1 MTILIVEDD
10 AGLQTQYKWGL
21 KEFNPIIAGDREE
34 GLSLFRESPA
44 ISVVLLDLG
53 LPPDADN
60 ATEGLALLSDI
71 MTLRPHTKVIVLT
84 GSEQREHAQQAVSLG
99 AWDYLQKGV
108 DHNELKFVLTRALTM
123 SELEGENRHLRQ
135 KAHGLG
141 DLIGQSESIQ
151 KATSILSRIAT
162 TPVSTMLLGESGTG
176 KELFAKTL
184 HEKSGRQGQF
194 VAINC
199 ASIPADLL
207 ESELFGH
214 EKGAFTGA
222 HKTKVG
228 KIERANNGTLFLD
241 EIGDMPIDLQAKMLR
256 FLQEREIERVGGTGA
271 TKVDV
276 RVVCATHRDLKQM
289 ADRQEFRADLYY
301 RLSEFTLNIPSLRDR
316 DEDILLL
323 AQWFMEQYNSE
334 LGTQCKGFSEDAV
347 KAIMHYEWPGNIRE
361 LQNKVKSSLLVAE
374 ANIITAPDLNL
385 PVDEN
390 MLSIPP
396 QWLEGGAHSDDS
408 PRTLAQVR
416 MHAES
421 RAIFAAYR
429 KHNGNISRAS
439 QELGITRP
447 TFYTLADKYGMRNR
461 TVQNELSE

>member
-21 KEFNPIIAGDREE
+21 KEFNPIIAGDRNE
-34 GLSLFRESPA
+34 GLKLFRESPA

-53 LPPDADN
+53 LPPDEDN

-71 MTLRPHTKVIVLT
+71 MTIRPHTKVIVLT
-84 GSEQREHAQQAVSLG
+84 GSEQRKHAQQSVSLG

-108 DHNELKFVLTRALTM
+108 EQTELKFAISRALKM

-135 KAHGLG
+135 KAYGLG
-141 DLIGQSESIQ
+141 DLIGQSESIK
-151 KATSILSRIAT
+151 KATSILSRIAS

-184 HEKSGRQGQF
+184 HEKSGRQGKF
-194 VAINC
+194 IAINC
-199 ASIPADLL
+199 ASIPAELL

-228 KIERANNGTLFLD
+228 KIERANQGTLFLD
-241 EIGDMPIDLQAKMLR
+241 EIGDMPIELQAKMLR
-256 FLQEREIERVGGTGA
+256 FLQEREIERVGGSGV

-276 RVVCATHRDLKQM
+276 RVVCATHRDLKKM
-289 ADRQEFRADLYY
+289 SDRQEFRADLYY
-301 RLSEFTLNIPSLRDR
+301 RLSEFTLNIPSLRER
-316 DEDILLL
+316 DEDVLLL

-334 LGTQCKGFSEDAV
+334 LNTHCKGFSEDAI
-347 KAIMHYEWPGNIRE
+347 KAIMHYDWPGNIRE
-361 LQNKVKSSLLVAE
+361 LQNKVKSALIVADS
-374 ANIITAPDLNL
+374 NIITAPDINL

-390 MLSIPP
+390 MLSIPSH
-396 QWLEGGAHSDDS
+396 WLELGTQKECDI
-408 PRTLAQVR
+408 RLLADVR
-416 MHAES
+416 MQAES
-421 RAIFAAYR
+421 RALFSAYR
-429 KHNGNISRAS
+429 RNKGNISRAS
-439 QELGITRP
+439 QDLGITRP
-447 TFYTLADKYGMRNR
+447 TFYTLADKYGMRSR
-461 TVQNELSE
+461 PEQSES